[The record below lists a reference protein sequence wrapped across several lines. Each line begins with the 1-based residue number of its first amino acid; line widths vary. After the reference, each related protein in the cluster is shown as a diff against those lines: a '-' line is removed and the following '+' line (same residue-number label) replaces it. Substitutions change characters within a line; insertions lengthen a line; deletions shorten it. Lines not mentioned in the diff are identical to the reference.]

1 MEERLTNPSDLIT
14 SPAIPNV
21 ILDSNTL
28 SSINKFDSLQIA
40 NVAQNGLDIVESIRN
55 TQLLTSEDAKNIQK
69 AHDFLVSSY
78 TDVIIYNTRIAK
90 VSSILSDGKFPTND
104 SKFWQCKM
112 QAEVH
117 FNEFIR
123 ALYKL
128 DRVKIDIEEIQ
139 YQLLCLTSMLEQK
152 DTNMNQ
158 MDSMK
163 LSFDK
168 RRLINKLNQYVH
180 EMKLLEKDIKQRL
193 REINDWAE
201 IADGF
206 KDACIHSTSKYEEH
220 TINNHVLA
228 LQNFVNGSKN
238 PEEKKN
244 YMDQLNT
251 FLRLLGKPPIK

>member
-1 MEERLTNPSDLIT
+1 MEERLKSPSELIV
-14 SPAIPNV
+14 PNLSKL
-21 ILDSNTL
+21 ILDNDEL
-28 SSINKFDSLQIA
+28 SSINKFESVNVSL
-40 NVAQNGLDIVESIRN
+40 VAQNGLDIVESIRN
-55 TQLLTSEDAKNIQK
+55 TNLITEEDAKNIK
-69 AHDFLVSSY
+69 NAHDFLLSSY

-90 VSSILSDGKFPTND
+90 VTSILSDGKFPTND

-139 YQLLCLTSMLEQK
+139 YQILCLDNMLNNENSETS
-152 DTNMNQ
+152 Q
-158 MDSMK
+158 MDKIK

-168 RRLINKLNQYVH
+168 RRLVNKLNQYIH

-193 REINDWAE
+193 REINDWSE
-201 IADGF
+201 IAEGF
-206 KDACIHSTSKYEEH
+206 KSACVHSTSNYEEH
-220 TINNHVLA
+220 TINSHILA
-228 LQNFVNGSKN
+228 LQNYVNNAKT

-244 YMDQLNT
+244 FVDQLNT